1 MVRAVPTTTTHNFV
15 LVLTGIS
22 EPDDRLEDALFE
34 AGCGDALLAF
44 RNGVGYL
51 EFDREAET
59 FPSAVL
65 SAVRDVERADPR
77 IKVSHVEP
85 DDLVSAAEIAR
96 RFGRS
101 REYVRLLSQGERGEG
116 DFPGP
121 LSGVA
126 GTTFLWSW
134 ADVVAWS
141 RAHNKLA
148 DEAALRVAVFI
159 RDLND
164 ALRFRKDPSI
174 AARRIELLRGLDLI
188 ARTEQKRLLQ
198 LFEKLEGN
206 PDSDYKAERSR
217 R

>member
-1 MVRAVPTTTTHNFV
+1 MPRKATHNFV
-15 LVLTGIS
+15 LVLTGVS

-34 AGCGDALLAF
+34 AGCSDAILAF

-51 EFDREAET
+51 EFDREGES
-59 FPSAVL
+59 FPAAVL

-77 IKVSHVEP
+77 VKVSHVEP
-85 DDLVSAAEIAR
+85 DDLVSASEIAR

-101 REYVRLLSQGERGEG
+101 REYVRLLSQGERGRG
-116 DFPGP
+116 DFPRP

-141 RAHNKLA
+141 LANNKLA
-148 DEAALRVAVFI
+148 DESALQAAVFI

-164 ALRFRKDPSI
+164 ALRFRMDPSI
-174 AARRIELLRGLDLI
+174 AARRSELLRDLDPRRGKSRQ
-188 ARTEQKRLLQ
+188 AWKRQ
-198 LFEKLEGN
+198 LR
-206 PDSDYKAERSR
+206 ERNWRS
-217 R
+217 